1 MDPGLSN
8 VDPVCTYCSDNI
20 ISVRY
25 VLIECSNLNEKRLL
39 MSENNKEELNISIVP
54 DDYSDFARLFNFL
67 IDVGF
72 IGNI

>member
-1 MDPGLSN
+1 
-8 VDPVCTYCSDNI
+8 
-20 ISVRY
+20 
-25 VLIECSNLNEKRLL
+25 